1 MKLTFY
7 DTESHGYLRV
17 SLSFLKTLDCYPKIS
32 GYSGKDARYAY
43 LEEDCDASIF
53 VAELKQ
59 KSIPFEIISKYNPR
73 FNKTHNF
80 YENL

>member
-7 DTESHGYLRV
+7 DTGRHGYLRV
-17 SLSFLKTLDCYPKIS
+17 SLSLLKTLDCYPKIS

-43 LEEDCDASIF
+43 LEEDCDASLF
-53 VAELKQ
+53 VEELKQ
-59 KSIPFEIISKYNPR
+59 KNIQFEVESIYNPN

-80 YENL
+80 YEN